1 MDMSYLPNGSM
12 ESDGMAILIFL
23 LSTLSF
29 AMVGT
34 FYLKKKNKVK
44 RRIQQLIPEAKA
56 VLKTENVTKTTR
68 KSPVKEV
75 IIKLSKNIKTSDKKR
90 EKLENELESAG
101 IPLKVEEFIIV
112 RVLAFSLSFTLT
124 LFMGGHFLIALLI
137 GLLLGKL
144 PSGYVKKKK
153 KARVSAGAAQLPQ
166 ALEMMANSMKS
177 GFSFMQAMQLV
188 AKEVP
193 DPLGIEFQRTIKE
206 INLGISMDTA
216 FQNLLQRLPN
226 KDLEIVVTAV
236 LIQRSTGGNLASI
249 LETIQETISERVR
262 MKDELQALTSQGR
275 MSALVIT
282 LLPVIL
288 GLLLNL
294 MNPDYFNPMFS
305 HPLGWVLLGGGTL
318 SGILGWIFIQKV
330 VTIEV

>member
-1 MDMSYLPNGSM
+1 MIYLLNGSM
-12 ESDGMAILIFL
+12 ESDSMAILIFF

-56 VLKTENVTKTTR
+56 VVKTENLMKTTR

-75 IIKLSKNIKTSDKKR
+75 IIKLSKIIKTSDKKR

-112 RVLAFSLSFTLT
+112 RFLAFSLSFMLT
-124 LFMGGHFLIALLI
+124 FFMGGHFFIALLI

-177 GFSFMQAMQLV
+177 GFSFMQAMHLV

-262 MKDELQALTSQGR
+262 MKDELKALTSQGR

-288 GLLLNL
+288 GLLLSL

>member
-1 MDMSYLPNGSM
+1 MIYLLNGSM
-12 ESDGMAILIFL
+12 ESDSMAILIFF

-56 VLKTENVTKTTR
+56 VVKTENLMKTTR

-75 IIKLSKNIKTSDKKR
+75 IIKLSKIIKTSDKKR

-112 RVLAFSLSFTLT
+112 RVLAFSLSFMLT
-124 LFMGGHFLIALLI
+124 FFMGGHFFIALLI

-177 GFSFMQAMQLV
+177 GFSFMQAMHLV

-262 MKDELQALTSQGR
+262 MKDELKALTSQGR

-288 GLLLNL
+288 GLLLSL

>member
-1 MDMSYLPNGSM
+1 M
-12 ESDGMAILIFL
+12 ESDGMAILIFF

-29 AMVGT
+29 AMVST

-56 VLKTENVTKTTR
+56 VVKTENVMKSTR

-75 IIKLSKNIKTSDKKR
+75 IITLSKNIKTSDKKR

-124 LFMGGHFLIALLI
+124 LFMGGHFYIALLI
-137 GLLLGKL
+137 GLLFGKL